1 MRTTSQ
7 AEVSDA
13 TRATSF
19 SPSELARISASHAA
33 TGSAWER
40 MRRQQRREFSVCR
53 VAVPVRWRFSHLR
66 MSPER
71 PDQNRKPHKTWTDPI
86 RERRQRTPERK
97 MWSVVHIERGE

>member
-1 MRTTSQ
+1 VKTTSQ

-19 SPSELARISASHAA
+19 SPRELARISASHAA

-53 VAVPVRWRFSHLR
+53 VAVPVRWRFASSYVSGAPR
-66 MSPER
+66 PESEAPQDLDR
-71 PDQNRKPHKTWTDPI
+71 PNTRAAAENSRAEDVVRCPH
-86 RERRQRTPERK
+86 RTR
-97 MWSVVHIERGE
+97 